1 MEEEAQE
8 LQMVIG
14 RSVPAGQ
21 AEAVLAD
28 TPCTD

>member
-8 LQMVIG
+8 LQTVIS
-14 RSVPAGQ
+14 RSVPAEQ

>member
-1 MEEEAQE
+1 MEEEAQQ
-8 LQMVIG
+8 LQTVIS
-14 RSVPAGQ
+14 RNVPAGQ